1 MARRITLGT
10 VGPSDVAPIIT
21 NVATPVPMS
30 ASQVG
35 AVAAAVV
42 ARRVCTEA
50 VRVTGIRVALLDS
63 GDAAEVTTVQANRI
77 PAGSGTATVITG
89 SAISLSDALLASQT
103 LADSAPVSQDFEI
116 GDTIEIEVTAA
127 GTNATDVSVSLVV
140 MKLYGDA

>member
-1 MARRITLGT
+1 
-10 VGPSDVAPIIT
+10 
-21 NVATPVPMS
+21 MS

-77 PAGSGTATVITG
+77 PAGSGTAAVVTG
-89 SAISLSDALLASQT
+89 SAISLSDAGANQT

-127 GTNATDVSVSLVV
+127 GANATDVSVRLVV